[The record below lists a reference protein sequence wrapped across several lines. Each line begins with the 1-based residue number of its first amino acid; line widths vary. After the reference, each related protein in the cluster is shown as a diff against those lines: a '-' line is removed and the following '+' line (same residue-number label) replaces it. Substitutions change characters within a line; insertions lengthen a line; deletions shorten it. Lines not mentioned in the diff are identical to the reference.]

1 MAAVRTQP
9 DPKKVFRA
17 IAMIISEREETAKI
31 KLTDVRRD
39 AEEDVR
45 KAG

>member
-1 MAAVRTQP
+1 MAAGRTQP
-9 DPKKVFRA
+9 DPQKVFRA
-17 IAMIISEREETAKI
+17 IAMIVSEREGTAKI
-31 KLTDVRRD
+31 RLTEVRRD